1 MDGTESRVTVERL
14 TVGLILATL
23 VVTGPV
29 GVDVVASGEERLGE
43 GTASV
48 TIVQPTAEE
57 IRVTQGRFGSGVWYV
72 RLPDL
77 VVDVDGVEG
86 RPRVQ
91 YAIAVPALGV
101 DTTET
106 ELLTAPGRVRV
117 PVDDRALA
125 DRPENATYR
134 GSVRV
139 RVQSL
144 TAEKTVLNRTMQ
156 VTVG

>member
-1 MDGTESRVTVERL
+1 MDGTHRVTVERV

-23 VVTGPV
+23 AITGPV
-29 GVDVVASGEERLGE
+29 GVDIVASGEERLGE

-48 TIVQPTAEE
+48 TLVQPTGEE
-57 IRVTQGRFGSGVWYV
+57 VRVTQGRFGSGVWYV

-77 VVDVDGVEG
+77 VVDVERVEG

-91 YAIAVPALGV
+91 YAVAVPALGV
-101 DTTET
+101 DRTET
-106 ELLTAPGRVRV
+106 ELLTAPGRLRV
-117 PVDDRALA
+117 PVDDRALP
-125 DRPENATYR
+125 DRPENSTYR

-144 TAEKTVLNRTMQ
+144 TAEKTVLNRTVQ

>member
-1 MDGTESRVTVERL
+1 MDGTHRVTVERV

-23 VVTGPV
+23 AITGPV
-29 GVDVVASGEERLGE
+29 GVNVVASGEERLGE

-48 TIVQPTAEE
+48 TLVQPTGEE
-57 IRVTQGRFGSGVWYV
+57 VRVTQGRFGSGVWYV

-77 VVDVDGVEG
+77 VVDVERVEG

-91 YAIAVPALGV
+91 YAVAVPALGV
-101 DTTET
+101 DRTEP
-106 ELLTAPGRVRV
+106 ELLTAPGRLRV
-117 PVDDRALA
+117 PVDDRALP
-125 DRPENATYR
+125 DRPENSTYR

-144 TAEKTVLNRTMQ
+144 TAEKTVLNRTVQ